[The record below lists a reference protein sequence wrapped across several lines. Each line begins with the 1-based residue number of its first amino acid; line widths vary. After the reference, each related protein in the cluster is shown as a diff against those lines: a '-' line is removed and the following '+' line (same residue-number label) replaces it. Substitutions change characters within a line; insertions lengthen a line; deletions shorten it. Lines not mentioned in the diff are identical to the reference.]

1 MKKII
6 NKANKA
12 IDIIKKASQSSEP
25 SMFFGREF
33 DDIFENGNGKE
44 IVCEIVKEY
53 LNDISFQKNVQK
65 VNHWI
70 GIDGWIA
77 IHNNMNPKSLFD

>member
-12 IDIIKKASQSSEP
+12 IDIIINASQSSEP
-25 SMFFGREF
+25 SKFFGRKF
-33 DDIFENGNGKE
+33 DDIFENGNSKE
-44 IVCEIVKEY
+44 IVCEIVRKY
-53 LNDISFQKNVQK
+53 LNDITFQEAVKK

-70 GIDGWIA
+70 GIDNWIA
-77 IHNNMNPKSLFD
+77 TYNKMYPKSLLD

>member
-12 IDIIKKASQSSEP
+12 IDIIIKASQSSEP

-33 DDIFENGNGKE
+33 DDIFENGDSKE
-44 IVCEIVKEY
+44 IVCEIVKKY
-53 LNDISFQKNVQK
+53 LNDSTFKEAVSK
-65 VNHWI
+65 VDHWI
-70 GIDGWIA
+70 GIDNWIA
-77 IHNNMNPKSLFD
+77 TYNKIYPKSLLD

>member
-25 SMFFGREF
+25 LMFFGREF
-33 DDIFENGNGKE
+33 VDIFENG
-44 IVCEIVKEY
+44 
-53 LNDISFQKNVQK
+53 DS
-65 VNHWI
+65 
-70 GIDGWIA
+70 
-77 IHNNMNPKSLFD
+77 